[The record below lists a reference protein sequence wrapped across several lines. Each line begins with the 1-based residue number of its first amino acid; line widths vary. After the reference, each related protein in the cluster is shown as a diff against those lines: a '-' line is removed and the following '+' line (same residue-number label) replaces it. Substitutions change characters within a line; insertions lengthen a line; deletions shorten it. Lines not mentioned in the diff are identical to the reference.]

1 MAKFTTTIASFKEA
15 EGNNIASNKPSVN
28 LIIIPDDGYTI
39 SSGNFSVIQPL
50 PTSLSGVTFSQSGK
64 NIIATATFKNPSI
77 MPGYDIDLPICI
89 KGFAEQAMYSINGTI
104 TNQLCNTSSPAVTS
118 FSSTDNFGAV
128 SIISEIP
135 VYATSGY
142 YFPTQP
148 TLAISKGNTS
158 NYALS
163 SSNTL
168 DSKGNIIGVDFV
180 VVYTFPNE
188 NVSGD
193 VLVLNACAQVIYNP
207 AVKITGYATPL
218 NPVLSTG
225 ESRVCTIYGVQ
236 GAAYSLTYKNS
247 ANITINTFSGTIGP
261 NGTATLN
268 IVYPPAVTTSGDIY
282 TFTLTGD
289 LASTFNTPSGQ
300 PSTWTVSQLSSTT
313 TTTTTVAPG
322 PIAQTMI
329 LFGVDNS
336 NAACGNIIAGSE
348 FALRT
353 TRYSVNSFINP
364 GDTIYNGPGLTNPM
378 TFALPLYYGYF
389 VGNSVIAAWVYVGV
403 DGVVISSGYC
413 S

>member
-39 SSGNFSVIQPL
+39 STSNFSVIQPL
-50 PTSLSGVTFSQSGK
+50 PNSLSGVTFLQDGK
-64 NIIATATFKNPSI
+64 NIIATATFKNPTI
-77 MPGYDIDLPICI
+77 MPSYDVNVPICI
-89 KGFAEQAMYSINGTI
+89 KGFAEQAMYSISGTI
-104 TNQLCNTSSPAVTS
+104 TNQLCNTSSPVITS
-118 FSSTDNFGAV
+118 FSSTNNFGAV
-128 SIISEIP
+128 SVISEIP
-135 VYATSGY
+135 VYASNGY

-148 TLAISKGNTS
+148 TLVLSKGDVS
-158 NYALS
+158 NYVFS

-168 DSKGNIIGVDFV
+168 DDKGNIIGVDFV
-180 VVYTFPNE
+180 VVYTFPNA

-193 VLVLNACAQVIYNP
+193 VLSLNACAQVIYNP
-207 AVKITGYATPL
+207 AVKITGYSTPL
-218 NPVLSTG
+218 NTVLSTG
-225 ESRVCTIYGVQ
+225 ESRAATIYGVE
-236 GAAYSLTYKNS
+236 GAAYSLTYKDA
-247 ANITINTFSGTIGP
+247 ANVTINTFSGTIGA

-268 IVYPPAVTTSGDIY
+268 IVYPPTINGDTY

-300 PSTWTVSQLSSTT
+300 PSVWTVSQMSATT
-313 TTTTTVAPG
+313 TTTTTVPPG
-322 PIAQTMI
+322 PVAQTMI
-329 LFGVDNS
+329 TFGVDNS
-336 NAACGNIIAGSE
+336 STACGNIIAGVE

-378 TFALPLYYGYF
+378 TFTLPLYYGYF
-389 VGNSVIAAWVYVGV
+389 VGNSVIAAWVYVGT